1 MGKKSGTKRAATG
14 AATPAIAACIAA
26 GIPHTVFQFPHSD
39 DHFGEEAA
47 LWLGEHHGVEAGRIF
62 KTLVVDL
69 HGKRTGLAVAVVP
82 VTGRLNLKAAA
93 KALGAAKAELADPAA
108 ASRSS
113 GYVVGGISPL
123 GTRTRLRTLIDA
135 SVAERDNVT
144 VSGGQ
149 RGLSIRLAPAD
160 LTQLTQA
167 SFVDL
172 ATS

>member
-1 MGKKSGTKRAATG
+1 MADKTRALTVARAVPHEVLRYSPAQDNFGKHSAAELG
-14 AATPAIAACIAA
+14 LDPA
-26 GIPHTVFQFPHSD
+26 
-39 DHFGEEAA
+39 
-47 LWLGEHHGVEAGRIF
+47 GVL
-62 KTLVVDL
+62 KTLVVSHGRDL
-69 HGKRTGLAVAVVP
+69 AICCVP
-82 VTGRLNLKAAA
+82 VAGRLSLKSAAA
-93 KALGAAKAELADPAA
+93 ALGWKKATLADPARA
-108 ASRSS
+108 QRAT